1 MPFATRTDLLKRA
14 NATRLVQL
22 TVPTDREMVDEAAL
36 RLAIDGG
43 DLTGYSNTDQETI
56 ALALDAI
63 DSALADAD
71 AVILGYSIPATVQT
85 PLLARI
91 AATIALYYLQSQGN
105 MTDDVQKA
113 YDSVIKM
120 LESHVK
126 GVLSLVP
133 PEPEVTVEDNFLGAE
148 ITSSPSRYG

>member
-1 MPFATRTDLLKRA
+1 MSFATRTDLLKRA

-36 RLAIDGG
+36 RLAIDDG

-63 DSALADAD
+63 DGALADAD
-71 AVILGYSIPATVQT
+71 ALMLGYSIPATVQT
-85 PLLARI
+85 PLLARL
-91 AATIALYYLQSQGN
+91 AATVALYYLQSQGN

-113 YDSVIKM
+113 YDSTIKM
-120 LESHVK
+120 FDSHKK

-133 PEPEVTVEDNFLGAE
+133 PEPEVTVDDVFLGAE
-148 ITSSPSRYG
+148 IASSPSRYN